1 MLVTY
6 SYKQVIKAIFYLRSR
21 EDKGMPLFYRDFKN
35 HLFDSS
41 SKNDSRFA
49 NILKELKKNNL
60 VEIYRVDYEGLK
72 TPRKA
77 IRLTKFGR
85 LLATRLLYEALTPN
99 ELTLFRAFSVIS
111 KEKREE
117 LIAYVLQA
125 YKK

>member
-1 MLVTY
+1 M
-6 SYKQVIKAIFYLRSR
+6 RSR